1 MSSSAFPTSSFI
13 IARVNYSTS
22 ELRSQEEHALRQ
34 AEKSLESLN
43 HRVSG
48 DIQALYDRMS
58 KLFSNCVWK
67 DDNSFLILDE
77 YLVEPPNY
85 DAVRIR
91 PGREASATAG
101 LPRISK
107 MVWTSLH

>member
-1 MSSSAFPTSSFI
+1 M
-13 IARVNYSTS
+13 
-22 ELRSQEEHALRQ
+22 
-34 AEKSLESLN
+34 ESLN

-107 MVWTSLH
+107 MVWTIFLRLFHLFDNSNVWLFLLQLEGERKKLKLSV

>member
-1 MSSSAFPTSSFI
+1 M
-13 IARVNYSTS
+13 
-22 ELRSQEEHALRQ
+22 RSQEEHALRQ

-67 DDNSFLILDE
+67 EDNSFLILDE

-91 PGREASATAG
+91 PGRETSATAG

-107 MVWTSLH
+107 MVSMNDGSFFLV